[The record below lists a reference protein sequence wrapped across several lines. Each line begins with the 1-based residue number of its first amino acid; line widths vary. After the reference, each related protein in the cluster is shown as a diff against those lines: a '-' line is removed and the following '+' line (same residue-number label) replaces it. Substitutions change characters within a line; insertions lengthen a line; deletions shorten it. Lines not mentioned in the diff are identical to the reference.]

1 VLVDVDVAAVVVVA
15 VVVDAID
22 ATWRRRLSLFVS
34 LGVRLIALRCFGGLI
49 MGVIRGVIFCGP
61 KYGRRGRMM
70 SFIAVIMRVGIFCY
84 WLRMLLLTCLCTLD
98 ILTIGI
104 TRTRTLPPI

>member
-1 VLVDVDVAAVVVVA
+1 MLVDVDVDV

-49 MGVIRGVIFCGP
+49 MGVIRGVIFCGRM
-61 KYGRRGRMM
+61 YGRRM